1 MKIGLARGI
10 HKNPFK
16 NKATFGLNLFIH
28 EEGGYTSLT
37 VASAILVSLCLVFGI
52 ASISWLNSRSSEVQ
66 RVADAAAL
74 AGSNAVTA
82 YVSVAQVLDA
92 CVLSMGIT
100 GVVVSAAGL
109 VLAAVP
115 GLGPAGLE
123 VGQVG
128 TKILEARQR
137 FAQKS
142 AEGLSK
148 FETTLPLLVATNS
161 ASCIAANSEESNIEY
176 VGCALPFPVS
186 SQTNFALDD
195 AEIAPELLSEQTE
208 KMSEVSDRADKE
220 AEAANEA
227 RDAGWRAD
235 CGDKPYCLW
244 QRAETLAGLTPS
256 QNPWYPTTDGWNFG
270 IPLMRARAYYAARSA
285 AEAPQNS
292 TAGELTNSCA
302 RKAFYDY
309 ALSQVN
315 NGHYI
320 EQADGTVDISLPTLP
335 RNTSEVRKTSLYTD
349 RRWPCTMEGGVRVLH
364 ASTDCPGATGPSS
377 GTSSLSDI
385 DAGSA
390 SRCATCDMDI
400 TDLGR
405 VPAATTSIENGFV
418 YLWKAI
424 CEASENYEAHK
435 NELVRFEAEMKEI
448 AEDGA
453 DEFDKA
459 MDELAGER
467 PELCPPGAWGC
478 VSVVYR
484 GESIITPNELTAS
497 FLSGSELP
505 QGAAISAAV
514 LAPDE
519 ATAENN
525 VISRFFDGLSSGEGL
540 VGLPAMICELWGT
553 ALHAYGSA
561 YESIGS
567 AVGDFL
573 GLLDGVLGGS
583 VAADLREML
592 TDLAGST
599 MFAPTDLRMRK
610 PVLTNSQNVFDKA
623 GLSGLGEARRLIER
637 LPSSGSPAELAAA
650 LGVEVRNELGT
661 GAFVVAELPIPGT
674 NISIPLSIDIGSL
687 VGAS

>member
-1 MKIGLARGI
+1 MKIGLAHGI
-10 HKNPFK
+10 HKNSSRDK
-16 NKATFGLNLFIH
+16 TAFGLDLFIN

-37 VASAILVSLCLVFGI
+37 IASAILVSLCLVFGI
-52 ASISWLNSRSSEVQ
+52 ASISWLNSRSSEIQ

-123 VGQVG
+123 VGKVG
-128 TKILEARQR
+128 TKILDARQR
-137 FAQKS
+137 FSQKS

-148 FETTLPLLVATNS
+148 FEATLPLLVVANS
-161 ASCIAANSEESNIEY
+161 ASCIAANSENSSIEY
-176 VGCALPFPVS
+176 VGCALPFPVN
-186 SQTNFALDD
+186 SQTDFAIDTAEVSPDVLD
-195 AEIAPELLSEQTE
+195 EQTE
-208 KMSEVSDRADKE
+208 EMSKASDRADQE
-220 AEAANEA
+220 AKAANEA
-227 RDAGWRAD
+227 RNEGWKAD
-235 CGDKPYCLW
+235 CGNTPYCLW
-244 QRAETLAGLTPS
+244 QRAETLAGLTAS
-256 QNPWYPTTDGWNFG
+256 QNPWYPTVDGWNFG
-270 IPLMRARAYYAARSA
+270 VPLVRARAYYSARSA
-285 AEAPQNS
+285 AEKPKNS
-292 TAGELTNSCA
+292 TAGELTNSCS
-302 RKAFYDY
+302 RKAFYDF
-309 ALSQVN
+309 ALTQVN
-315 NGHYI
+315 AGHYT
-320 EQADGTVDISLPTLP
+320 ELTDGTVDISLPVLP

-349 RRWPCTMEGGVRVLH
+349 QRWPCTMEGGIRVLH
-364 ASTDCPGATGPSS
+364 ASADCPGATGPSS
-377 GTSSLSDI
+377 GHASLQDL
-385 DAGSA
+385 DMGSA
-390 SRCATCDMDI
+390 SRCSACDMDI

-405 VPAATTSIENGFV
+405 VPAASTSIENGFE
-418 YLWKAI
+418 YHWKAI
-424 CEASENYEAHK
+424 CEASESYEAHR
-435 NELVRFEAEMKEI
+435 NELARLEGEMKEI
-448 AEDGA
+448 AQDGA

-459 MDELAGER
+459 MDELASKR

-478 VSVVYR
+478 VAVVYR
-484 GESIITPNELTAS
+484 GESVGVPNELTAA

-505 QGAAISAAV
+505 QGAALSAAI

-525 VISRFFDGLSSGEGL
+525 ILSRFFDGLASGDGL
-540 VGLPAMICELWGT
+540 TGLPSMICELWGT

-583 VAADLREML
+583 VAAELRDTL
-592 TDLAGST
+592 TDLAGSAG
-599 MFAPTDLRMRK
+599 FAPTDLRMRK

-623 GLSGLGEARRLIER
+623 GLSGIGEARRLIEL
-637 LPSSGSPAELAAA
+637 LPSSGNPAELAAA

-661 GAFVVAELPIPGT
+661 GTFVVSELPIPGT
-674 NISIPLSIDIGSL
+674 DISIPLSLDVGSL